1 MPLKSILIPS
11 MSLEIGSIYLE
22 FKNFKTKKYESD
34 F

>member
-11 MSLEIGSIYLE
+11 MPLEIGSIYLE
-22 FKNFKTKKYESD
+22 FKNSKIKKYRSD